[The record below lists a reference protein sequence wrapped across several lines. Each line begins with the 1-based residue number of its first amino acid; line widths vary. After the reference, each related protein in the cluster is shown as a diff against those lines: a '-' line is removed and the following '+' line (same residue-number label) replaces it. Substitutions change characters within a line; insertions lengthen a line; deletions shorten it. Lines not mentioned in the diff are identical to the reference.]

1 MIQLAGVE
9 SGAAEGHIK
18 SCKRSF
24 AKIEVSQSRR
34 GSLLGL
40 VGALVEPSL
49 HDCETSKSLRRFISF
64 SGHISVTRTSGH
76 APPPPVLAV
85 ESRGRNAK
93 TTAELVQTAAWSAG
107 AGLVVSLQCC
117 SAVLQ

>member
-9 SGAAEGHIK
+9 SGAAEGHI
-18 SCKRSF
+18 
-24 AKIEVSQSRR
+24 
-34 GSLLGL
+34 
-40 VGALVEPSL
+40 
-49 HDCETSKSLRRFISF
+49 
-64 SGHISVTRTSGH
+64 SVTRTSGH
-76 APPPPVLAV
+76 APPPPAAVV

-117 SAVLQ
+117 SAQ